1 MVHLNEMAESAS
13 LDLETI
19 LNILYL
25 AWQGEEKHPDDKLQ
39 QLLAF
44 LVFINFILER
54 LKDTESEFLVP
65 D

>member
-19 LNILYL
+19 LNILYS
-25 AWQGEEKHPDDKLQ
+25 AWQGEEKHPNDKLQ
-39 QLLAF
+39 QLFAF

-54 LKDTESEFLVP
+54 LKDTESKFLVP